1 MAMKALVLAALLFAA
16 FLALAGCS
24 SGPDRLV
31 LDPPKRP
38 LERLNG
44 QPRWL
49 PCMLGDALCTPR
61 P

>member
-1 MAMKALVLAALLFAA
+1 MAMKALILAAL
-16 FLALAGCS
+16 LALAGCS

-31 LDPPKRP
+31 LDPPPHP

-44 QPRWL
+44 QPRFL
-49 PCMLGDALCTPR
+49 PCMLDDMLCTPR

>member
-1 MAMKALVLAALLFAA
+1 MAMKLLALAGLL
-16 FLALAGCS
+16 LLAGCS

-31 LDPPKRP
+31 LDPPARP
-38 LERLNG
+38 LDRLNG